1 MTVTFCHQNI
11 TANTFIGMTRPV
23 DVYTVDVELY
33 EPCSIQN
40 PKFILDYNADILTCN
55 YAYCPTLKRQYF
67 ISNID
72 FAPGGQMI
80 ITCKTDLL
88 NTLGMALLYAPIVI
102 NRATTRDGNAT
113 YIKDMQL
120 PLLSDKTIDTYKL
133 NVDYNPFITDIANI
147 ADYLYVLTVAGGQAV
162 QPGGE

>member
-1 MTVTFCHQNI
+1 MMVTFCHQNI
-11 TANTFIGMTRPV
+11 TANTFIGMTQPTQTYV
-23 DVYTVDVELY
+23 VNVELY

-40 PKFILDYNADILTCN
+40 PKFILDYDAEILTCN

-88 NTLGMALLYAPIVI
+88 NTLGMALMHAPIVI
-102 NRATTRDGNAT
+102 TRATTRDGNAT

-133 NVDYNPFITDIANI
+133 KTDANPFITDIANV

-162 QPGGE
+162 QEG

>member
-11 TANTFIGMTRPV
+11 TANTYIGMAQPV
-23 DVYTVDVELY
+23 DAYTVNVELY

-40 PKFILDYNADILTCN
+40 PKFILEYDATIINCN

-67 ISNID
+67 IDNID

-80 ITCKTDLL
+80 ITCKTDLI
-88 NTLGMALLYAPIVI
+88 NTLGMALLNAPIVI
-102 NRATTRDGNAT
+102 NRATTKDDNAT

-120 PLLSDKTIDTYKL
+120 PLLSDKSIDTYRL
-133 NVDYNPFITDIANI
+133 SAEYNPFITSEATTSDN
-147 ADYLYVLTVAGGQAV
+147 LYVLTVAGGQAV
-162 QPGGE
+162 QPTE